1 MTLADKG
8 AFDTLTAAEW
18 NELIRG
24 FNPPA
29 CIAKRVATQS
39 LTSAA
44 PNTISFDTEEFDNG
58 GFFAPTSTN
67 IVVPITAVWTLHGWI
82 DVAANTSGMRSLE
95 VAINGVVTGTLSEAQ
110 PPPSSFSSRIS
121 ISGSYYAVAGTAF
134 SLIGF
139 QNSGGAL
146 NATAR
151 LAVIRATGA

>member
-24 FNPPA
+24 FNPPGA
-29 CIAKRVATQS
+29 IAKRVATQS

-58 GFFAPTSTN
+58 GFFAPTSTD
-67 IVVPITAVWTLHGWI
+67 ITVPITAVWRLEGWI
-82 DVAANTSGMRSLE
+82 EIQANTTGMRSLE
-95 VAINGVVTGTLSEAQ
+95 VALNGTITGTLSEAQ
-110 PPPSSFSSRIS
+110 PPPSAFTSRIS
-121 ISGSYYAVAGTAF
+121 ISGSYYAAAGSKF

-139 QNSGGAL
+139 QNSGSAL
-146 NATAR
+146 TCTAR

>member
-1 MTLADKG
+1 MTLTAKG
-8 AFDTLTAAEW
+8 AFDVFTAAEY
-18 NELIRG
+18 NELISG

-44 PNTISFDTEEFDNG
+44 PNTFSLDTEEFDNG
-58 GFFAPTSTN
+58 GFFAPTSTD
-67 IVVPITAVWTLHGWI
+67 ITVPITAVWRLEGWM
-82 DVAANTSGMRSLE
+82 DVAANTAGMRSLE

-110 PPPSSFSSRIS
+110 PPPSSFSARIS
-121 ISGSYYAVAGTAF
+121 ISGSYYAVAGTKF